1 LVVDNYEAAKPRL
14 DALPTFTGLPVVRE
28 GRMIGLDPVA
38 SDAVSMP
45 NSLTIPFVIGE
56 LLSRIRQSPMR

>member
-1 LVVDNYEAAKPRL
+1 
-14 DALPTFTGLPVVRE
+14 
-28 GRMIGLDPVA
+28 MIGLDPVA

-45 NSLTIPFVIGE
+45 NSLTIPFVIDE